1 MRISLVATIAVLASL
16 LGASAS
22 WAHHQPAPSSFTL
35 AARGQVSQGVT
46 FRPVLKRRRLIGL
59 VVFKQ
64 PRRREVGTVLLGTF
78 SGDPSIHWN
87 LKVDG
92 KRLSSGSYQIDLRVF
107 ADGKPTHIP
116 GPRPGRLTISGQHV
130 HVY

>member
-1 MRISLVATIAVLASL
+1 MRIRLIAIIAVLVSV

-35 AARGQVSQGVT
+35 AARGKVSQGVT
-46 FRPVLKRRRLIGL
+46 VEPVLKKRRVIGL
-59 VVFKQ
+59 VVLKQ
-64 PRRREVGTVLLGTF
+64 PKLREVGTVLLGTF
-78 SGDPSIHWN
+78 SGQPSIHWN

-107 ADGKPTHIP
+107 ANGKPTHIP
-116 GPRPGRLTISGQHV
+116 GPRPRQLTISGQHV
-130 HVY
+130 HVH

>member
-1 MRISLVATIAVLASL
+1 MRISLVATIAVLVSL

-35 AARGQVSQGVT
+35 AARGKVSQGVT
-46 FRPVLKRRRLIGL
+46 VRPVLKKRRLIGL

-64 PRRREVGTVLLGTF
+64 PRHREIGTVVLGAF

-87 LKVDG
+87 LTVDG
-92 KRLSSGSYQIDLRVF
+92 KRLGSGSYQIDLRVF
-107 ADGKPTHIP
+107 ANGRPTHIP
-116 GPRPGRLTISGQHV
+116 GPRPRQLTISGRHV